1 VVHNNRK
8 RCIAIIIG
16 TCNWVGIFQN
26 LKISLFLV
34 RKIVAKIEIT
44 KTRMTK
50 GPNSGVV
57 LLLDELV
64 ARGDV
69 TITSPVIQGWIE
81 QK

>member
-1 VVHNNRK
+1 NKDVLVGLE
-8 RCIAIIIG
+8 II
-16 TCNWVGIFQN
+16 QN
-26 LKISLFLV
+26 LTVNLFLV
-34 RKIVAKIEIT
+34 RKIAPKTEIT

-57 LLLDELV
+57 ILLLDELV
-64 ARGDV
+64 ARED